1 VTGAAARIAGLVI
14 MLSRKLRNRA
24 GGHVYLEFTEEQLAL
39 QCQLRQYFADLVAA
53 VEGSPSGEPT
63 YLRYIRQMGHDGWL
77 GLGWPE
83 EYGGMARG
91 PIDQMVFVEESHWA
105 GVPLPLLT
113 LNSVGPTIMTLGTEE
128 QKQRLLPGILRGEVH
143 FAIGYTEPSAGTD
156 LASLKTRAVR
166 DGDEYVINGQKT
178 FTSAI
183 QYADYVWLAART
195 DPDVPK
201 HKGLS
206 VFIVPID
213 TPGFHWTPLPT
224 IAGDITSSTFYEDV
238 RVPAANLV
246 GEENQGWKLITN
258 QLNHE
263 RVAICPASGLLR
275 SLTDVRRWAQAQRL
289 SDGRLLMDHE
299 WVQINLAR
307 AHAKIDVLKL
317 FNWKVAWASDKG
329 LNPADASATKVYGT
343 ELALEV
349 YRLLLEVVGQAGYL
363 VEGSPGAV
371 LRGRLENQARG
382 QTIFTFGGGTNEIQ
396 RDIVA
401 MIGLGMPRAPR

>member
-1 VTGAAARIAGLVI
+1 
-14 MLSRKLRNRA
+14 M
-24 GGHVYLEFTEEQLAL
+24 YLGFTEDQQAL
-39 QCQLRQYFADLVAA
+39 QRQLRQYFGDLVAV
-53 VEGSPSGEPT
+53 VEGAPSDEPT
-63 YLRYIRQMGHDGWL
+63 YLRYIRHMGRDGWL

-91 PIDQMVFVEESHWA
+91 PIDQMIFVEESHWA

-113 LNSVGPTIMTLGTEE
+113 LNSVGPTIMALGTEE

-143 FAIGYTEPSAGTD
+143 FSIGYTEPSAGTD

-195 DPDVPK
+195 DPDAPK

-238 RVPAANLV
+238 RVPVTNLV

-275 SLTDVRRWAQAQRL
+275 SLADVRRWAQEQRL
-289 SDGRLLMDHE
+289 GNGRALIDHE
-299 WVQINLAR
+299 WVQIHLAR

-317 FNWKVAWASDKG
+317 FNWKVAWASGKG

-371 LRGRLENQARG
+371 LRGRLEHQARG

-401 MIGLGMPRAPR
+401 MVGLGMPRAPR

>member
-1 VTGAAARIAGLVI
+1 
-14 MLSRKLRNRA
+14 
-24 GGHVYLEFTEEQLAL
+24 VYLEFTEEQLAL
-39 QCQLRQYFADLVAA
+39 QRQLRQYFGDLVAA

-63 YLRYIRQMGHDGWL
+63 YLRYIRQMGRDGWL

-91 PIDQMVFVEESHWA
+91 PIDQMIFVEESHWA

-128 QKQRLLPGILRGEVH
+128 QKQRILPGILRGEVH
-143 FAIGYTEPSAGTD
+143 FSIGYTEPSAGTD

-289 SDGRLLMDHE
+289 ADGRLLIDHE
-299 WVQINLAR
+299 WVQVNLAR
-307 AHAKIDVLKL
+307 AHAKVDVLKL

-343 ELALEV
+343 E
-349 YRLLLEVVGQAGYL
+349 
-363 VEGSPGAV
+363 
-371 LRGRLENQARG
+371 LENQARG

>member
-1 VTGAAARIAGLVI
+1 
-14 MLSRKLRNRA
+14 
-24 GGHVYLEFTEEQLAL
+24 VYLEFTEEQQAL
-39 QCQLRQYFADLVAA
+39 QRQLRQYFGDLVAA
-53 VEGSPSGEPT
+53 VEGSPSAEPT
-63 YLRYIRQMGHDGWL
+63 YLRYIRQMGRDGWL

-91 PIDQMVFVEESHWA
+91 PIDQMIFVEESHWA

-113 LNSVGPTIMTLGTEE
+113 LNSVGPTIMALGTEE

-143 FAIGYTEPSAGTD
+143 FSIGYTEPSAGTD
-156 LASLKTRAVR
+156 LASLTTRAVR
-166 DGDEYVINGQKT
+166 DGDEYVINGQKI

-195 DPDVPK
+195 DPEVPK

-275 SLTDVRRWAQAQRL
+275 SLTDVRRWAQGQRL
-289 SDGRLLMDHE
+289 ADGRLLIDHE